1 LKGARGQFGG
11 WVSRFHRF
19 AGDDEENESPT
30 PYTPATKRREKPNED
45 AIVNIIEN
53 NYRATN
59 ELLGVTAIARKLAE
73 QSISNGELSENN
85 VNKFIAKK
93 KGNISSIRKQW
104 MRENNIAS

>member
-1 LKGARGQFGG
+1 
-11 WVSRFHRF
+11 
-19 AGDDEENESPT
+19 
-30 PYTPATKRREKPNED
+30 
-45 AIVNIIEN
+45 VNIIEN